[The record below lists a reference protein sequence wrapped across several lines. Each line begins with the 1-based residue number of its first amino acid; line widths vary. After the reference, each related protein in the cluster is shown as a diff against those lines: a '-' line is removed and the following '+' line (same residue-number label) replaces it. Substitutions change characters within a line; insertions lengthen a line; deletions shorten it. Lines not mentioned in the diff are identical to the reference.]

1 MSSILKSSLK
11 VSVISLILI
20 LSLVEVS
27 HAHYHRAYYHDN
39 RVLTHNPRWMTRLK
53 DDVLLSQLSI
63 PGTHD
68 TMAFFGGHA
77 VETQTLRLPGQLE
90 AGIRVL
96 DIRCRHMSD
105 EFRIYHGHVSQRR
118 LFHEVLDMVIEF
130 LRQNPGETVLM
141 RVKEE
146 HHPSGVTRTFQQTF
160 HQRYW
165 VNEKYNRW
173 MWQGT
178 SVNPTL
184 GDMRGK
190 IVVLQDFDR
199 EASINP
205 RYGIPYNSFVIQDDY
220 KLRTNWDLYGKWLRV
235 EDFLVLANRGAG
247 MVIKYMNYLSASTG
261 SFPYFVVSGHSNPA
275 TGARR
280 LSTGMTTPAFR
291 WTWLDFPRVS
301 CFLRICTIAFEGTN
315 VLTSNRL
322 GMYRNRVGTI
332 MTDFPGPLLIEQII
346 AINNRFRK

>member
-1 MSSILKSSLK
+1 MPTTLKSSLK
-11 VSVISLILI
+11 VSLLSLTLI
-20 LSLVEVS
+20 LSLVEAAP
-27 HAHYHRAYYHDN
+27 AHYHRSYYHDN
-39 RVLTHNPRWMTRLK
+39 RVMTHNPRWMTRLK
-53 DDVLLSQLSI
+53 DDVLLSELSL

-68 TMAFFGGHA
+68 TMAFFGGDA

-96 DIRCRHMSD
+96 DIRCRHMHD

-130 LRQNPGETVLM
+130 LRRNLGETILM

-146 HHPSGVTRTFQQTF
+146 YNPTGITRTFQQTF

-165 VNEKYNRW
+165 VNDKYNPW

-184 GDMRGK
+184 GEMRGK
-190 IVVLQDFDR
+190 IVILQDFDR

-205 RYGIPYNSFVIQDDY
+205 RYGIPYNSFVIEDTF
-220 KLRTNWDLYGKWLRV
+220 KLGSNWDLYNKWLKV
-235 EDFLVLANRGAG
+235 QAHLELANGGAG
-247 MVIKYMNYLSASTG
+247 KVIKYMNYLSASGG
-261 SFPYFVVSGHSNPA
+261 SFPYFVVSGHSNPR

-280 LSTGMTTPAFR
+280 LATGMTTPAFR
-291 WTWLDFPRVS
+291 YTWLDFPRVS
-301 CFLRICTIAFEGTN
+301 CFLGICTIAFEGTN
-315 VLTSNRL
+315 VLTSDRLNR
-322 GMYRNRVGTI
+322 YRNRVGTI

>member
-1 MSSILKSSLK
+1 
-11 VSVISLILI
+11 
-20 LSLVEVS
+20 
-27 HAHYHRAYYHDN
+27 
-39 RVLTHNPRWMTRLK
+39 MTFLK
-53 DDVLLSQLSI
+53 DDVLLSELSI

-68 TMAFFGGHA
+68 TMSFFGGHA

-96 DIRCRHMSD
+96 DIRCRHMND

-146 HHPSGVTRTFQQTF
+146 YNPSGITRTFQQTF
-160 HQRYW
+160 HLRYW
-165 VNEKYNRW
+165 ERYKDH

-184 GDMRGK
+184 GEMRGK
-190 IVVLQDFDR
+190 IVILQDFDR

-205 RYGIPYNSFVIQDDY
+205 RYGIPYNSFNIQDDF
-220 KLRTNWDLYGKWLRV
+220 KLRTNWDLYDKWLKV
-235 EDFLVLANRGAG
+235 QAHLVAADRGG
-247 MVIKYMNYLSASTG
+247 RETKYMNYLSGSGG
-261 SFPYFVVSGHSNPA
+261 SFPYFVVSGHSDPA
-275 TGARR
+275 TGAPR
-280 LSTGMTTPAFR
+280 LATGRTTPAFR
-291 WTWLDFPRVS
+291 RSWPDFPRVS
-301 CFLRICTIAFEGTN
+301 CFIGICTIAFEGTN

-322 GMYRNRVGTI
+322 GNYRNRVGTI
-332 MTDFPGPLLIEQII
+332 MTDFPGPLLIEQLI